1 MLLFVTGKG
10 VFVFHFH
17 ALLRA
22 LWNVPVLNFNM
33 SAFQFA
39 FPVAFERFFF
49 VLSLSN
55 LLHLCL
61 PLSKCERHRQSIT
74 YFNAYWEPE
83 FLVTSN
89 VDNFK

>member
-39 FPVAFERFFF
+39 FPVAFERFFCF
-49 VLSLSN
+49 VTEQSIAPLFTFTKVRETSAIDYLFQCILGAGILSN
-55 LLHLCL
+55 L
-61 PLSKCERHRQSIT
+61 KRG
-74 YFNAYWEPE
+74 
-83 FLVTSN
+83 
-89 VDNFK
+89 